1 MKRNIILSKLKLL
14 GITNPW
20 QRFIISEISHISST
34 SGQTDKLFERVLEH
48 VSQDQRINGKRKY
61 SAALRALEKWQ
72 FIHTKDKKRGQRIY
86 LEDSIW
92 LQQDAIL
99 QSIYIATLSLAKNR
113 RNDITSETIL
123 KEVRQKLRHGEVDL
137 AHKTSRILVPYVLHK
152 RCKWRALADELC
164 PPAKSKNK
172 RAVTYEIQ
180 EELF

>member
-14 GITNPW
+14 GISNPW

-34 SGQTDKLFERVLEH
+34 SGKTLKLF
-48 VSQDQRINGKRKY
+48 DQVCKHFREDELINAKRKY
-61 SAALRALEKWQ
+61 SQAMKSLNNCG
-72 FIHTKDKKRGQRIY
+72 FITRVDKKSGEHIY

-113 RNDITSETIL
+113 RSDITLETIL
-123 KEVRQKLRHGEVDL
+123 KDVRQKLRQNEVDL
-137 AHKTSRILVPYVLHK
+137 AYKTSRILVPYVLQK
-152 RCKWRALADELC
+152 RCKWKTVDGLLC
-164 PPAKSKNK
+164 PPGKSKK
-172 RAVTYEIQ
+172 DKVVTYEIQ

>member
-1 MKRNIILSKLKLL
+1 MKRSIILSKLKLL

-34 SGQTDKLFERVLEH
+34 SGHTVKLYERVVEH
-48 VSQDQRINGKRKY
+48 LNDEQKMSGKRKY
-61 SAALRALEKWQ
+61 NSALKTLEKWR
-72 FIHTKDKKRGQRIY
+72 FIHMKDKKSGQHIY

-99 QSIYIATLSLAKNR
+99 QSIYIATLSQAKNR
-113 RNDITSETIL
+113 RNNITSETIL

-137 AHKTSRILVPYVLHK
+137 AHKTSRILVPYVLQK
-152 RCKWRALADELC
+152 RCKWRNVGDELC
-164 PPAKSKNK
+164 PPAKSKSK
-172 RAVTYEIQ
+172 RTKTYEIQ

>member
-1 MKRNIILSKLKLL
+1 MKRSIILSKLKLL

-34 SGQTDKLFERVLEH
+34 SGRTVKLYDRVVEH
-48 VSQDQRINGKRKY
+48 LNEEQQINGKRKY
-61 SAALRALEKWQ
+61 ASALKALEKWR
-72 FIHTKDKKRGQRIY
+72 FIHTKDKVRGQHIY

-99 QSIYIATLSLAKNR
+99 QSIFIATLALSKNR

-137 AHKTSRILVPYVLHK
+137 AHKTSRILVPYVLQK
-152 RCKWRALADELC
+152 RCKWRNVDNELC
-164 PPAKSKNK
+164 PPAKSKSK
-172 RAVTYEIQ
+172 RTKTYEIQ